1 MLWDD
6 LFRALALV
14 MIIEGLMPFLAP
26 TRWREMLLR
35 IASQLDER
43 SLRMFGASMIGIGLL
58 WLHMLRL
65 D

>member
-1 MLWDD
+1 MIWDD

-26 TRWREMLLR
+26 RRWREMLLR
-35 IASQLDER
+35 IASQIDER

-58 WLHMLRL
+58 WLHLLRI